1 MTVTD
6 VITDRAS
13 RTLTL
18 TAEYRASTERVWQL
32 WADPRQLERWW
43 GPPTFPAT
51 VVDQHLDPGGK
62 VTYFMTGP
70 EGEQFH
76 GYWDVTAVEPPTA
89 LEFTDGFADAEG
101 APSAEMPTTR
111 TRVEIT
117 EAGHGLTRMVI
128 RSAFP
133 SAEAMDQ
140 LVGMG
145 MVEGLRES
153 VGQTDDLLRATADR

>member
-1 MTVTD
+1 MTVLSTTPD
-6 VITDRAS
+6 TVA
-13 RTLTL
+13 RTLTVV
-18 TAEYRASTERVWQL
+18 AEFAAPPARVWQL
-32 WADPRQLERWW
+32 WSDPRQLERWW

-51 VVDQHLDPGGK
+51 VVDHRLDAGGR

-101 APSAEMPTTR
+101 APSADMPTTR
-111 TRVEIT
+111 TRVDIT
-117 EAGHGLTRMVI
+117 EGGHGLTRMVI
-128 RSAFP
+128 TSHFP

-140 LVGMG
+140 LVSMG

-153 VGQTDDLLRATADR
+153 VGQTDDLLLSTADR

>member
-6 VITDRAS
+6 VTTDRVS
-13 RTLTL
+13 HTLAL

-51 VVDQHLDPGGK
+51 VVDHRLEAGGR
-62 VTYFMTGP
+62 VTYVMTGP

-76 GYWDVTAVEPPTA
+76 GFWDVVAAEPPTG

-101 APSAEMPTTR
+101 APSADLPTTR
-111 TRVEIT
+111 TRVEIAD
-117 EAGHGLTRMVI
+117 AGDGLTRMVI
-128 RSAFP
+128 RSSFA
-133 SAEAMDQ
+133 STEAMDQ
-140 LVGMG
+140 LLGMG
-145 MVEGLRES
+145 MLQGLREA
-153 VGQTDDLLRATADR
+153 VGQIDDVLLATADR